1 VVCLQEQ
8 NSVLNA
14 LNLLGSED
22 NIVLIITKEGCDKC
36 IKAKE
41 ILEKQDIDY
50 MEIKYETLSKSWLM
64 KLYKFR
70 KANNIEKV
78 TLPILIFSKESEYWI
93 F

>member
-22 NIVLIITKEGCDKC
+22 NIVLIITKEGCGKC

-41 ILEKQDIDY
+41 LLEKQDIDY

-70 KANNIEKV
+70 KANNIERV

>member
-41 ILEKQDIDY
+41 LLEKQDIDY

-70 KANNIEKV
+70 KVNNIEKV
-78 TLPILIFSKESEYWI
+78 TLPILIFSKKSEYWI